1 MLFYKYK
8 CKKCGKRYVELPKTC
23 ENCGTK
29 LKFLCP
35 CASVYLPIEKLSE
48 DCEQIFEPRFSFFR
62 KSLQKEYESKIK
74 GLNNLLSGKQEEI
87 NQLLGEK
94 VELKNTVARKDIEN
108 MLLKKDN
115 EILSMKLSSLET
127 SIEHYQKIAETKGNF
142 SPTKDVKD
150 AVFYAMKKSHPDNG
164 GKEEDFIR
172 FKKCYEE
179 LTRK

>member
-8 CKKCGKRYVELPKTC
+8 CKKCGKRYVDLPSTC

-35 CASVYLPIEKLSE
+35 CASVYLPIEKISE
-48 DCEQIFEPRFSFFR
+48 DCEEIFEPRFSLFR

-74 GLNNLLSGKQEEI
+74 GLNIRLSGKQEEI
-87 NQLLGEK
+87 NQLLGENS
-94 VELKNTVARKDIEN
+94 ELKQTVSRKDLDNMFLRNQNIFLSRRLEFMQYEN
-108 MLLKKDN
+108 
-115 EILSMKLSSLET
+115 
-127 SIEHYQKIAETKGNF
+127 AP
-142 SPTKDVKD
+142 SPTIVKKDVKD

-164 GKEEDFIR
+164 GTEEDFIR

-179 LTRK
+179 LTK

>member
-8 CKKCGKRYVELPKTC
+8 CKKCGKRYVDLPSTC

-74 GLNNLLSGKQEEI
+74 GLNIRLSGKQEEI
-87 NQLLGEK
+87 NQLLGENS
-94 VELKNTVARKDIEN
+94 ELKKTVSRKDIDNMFLRNQNIFLSRRLEFMQYEN
-108 MLLKKDN
+108 
-115 EILSMKLSSLET
+115 
-127 SIEHYQKIAETKGNF
+127 AP
-142 SPTKDVKD
+142 SPTIVKKDVKD

-164 GKEEDFIR
+164 GTEEDFIR

-179 LTRK
+179 LTK

>member
-8 CKKCGKRYVELPKTC
+8 CKKCGKRYVDLPSNC

-48 DCEQIFEPRFSFFR
+48 DCEQIFEPRFSFFH

-87 NQLLGEK
+87 NQLLGENS
-94 VELKNTVARKDIEN
+94 ELKKTVSRKDIDNMFLRNQNIFLSRQLELIRYEN
-108 MLLKKDN
+108 TPSPTIVKKD
-115 EILSMKLSSLET
+115 M
-127 SIEHYQKIAETKGNF
+127 
-142 SPTKDVKD
+142 KD

-164 GKEEDFIR
+164 GRQEDFIR

-179 LTRK
+179 LTRR